1 MKDKILVLAGPTAV
15 GKTELSIR
23 LAKALNGEII
33 STDSM
38 QIYKGMDIGSAKIKE
53 EEMLGVK
60 HHMLDV
66 VSPDI
71 AFSVA
76 DYKERAEKAIED
88 ILRRGKLPILT
99 GGTGLYINALTCN
112 MNFTE
117 SEKDDEYREELNKL
131 IDKEGAEYVHNM
143 LKEIDPISYES
154 IHPNNRKRVIRALE
168 VYKLTGKPFSS
179 YNAGDNLYKSKYDV
193 HYFVLNMDRTKLYE
207 RINKRVEIM
216 YEKGLLVEC
225 INLKKLGYTS
235 SMQSMQGIGYKEV
248 LLYLDGLITLEESK
262 EMVKQGS
269 RNYAKRQLTWFR
281 KDPRA
286 IFLNKDYMSDDE
298 ILNKIINLDNQAKNK
313 IIQKL
318 YFFIISIFIKKPLA
332 DTLGHLQAVSMNT
345 YCELILKRQ
354 LSVFRILVVLFLVST
369 HFHTVKLSLW
379 DRT

>member
-23 LAKALNGEII
+23 LAKALNGEIV

-38 QIYKGMDIGSAKIKE
+38 QIYKGMDIGSAKITE
-53 EEMLGVK
+53 EEMQGVK

-66 VSPDI
+66 VEPDK

-76 DYKERAEKAIED
+76 DYKDMAEKAIKD
-88 ILRRGKLPILT
+88 ILSRGKLPILT

-117 SEKDDEYREELNKL
+117 SEKDDEYRDELSKLMDEE
-131 IDKEGAEYVHNM
+131 GPEYVHNM
-143 LKEIDPISYES
+143 LKEIDLISYET

-179 YNAGDNLYKSKYDV
+179 YNAGDDLYKSKYDV
-193 HYFVLNMDRTKLYE
+193 HYYVLNMDRAKLYE

-216 YEKGLLVEC
+216 YEKGLLDEC
-225 INLKKLGYTS
+225 IKLKKLGYTS

-248 LLYLDGLITLEESK
+248 LLYLDGLITLEESMD
-262 EMVKQGS
+262 MVKQGS

-286 IFLNKDYMSDDE
+286 VFLNKDEMSDDE
-298 ILNKIINLDNQAKNK
+298 ILDKIVNDINK
-313 IIQKL
+313 
-318 YFFIISIFIKKPLA
+318 
-332 DTLGHLQAVSMNT
+332 
-345 YCELILKRQ
+345 
-354 LSVFRILVVLFLVST
+354 
-369 HFHTVKLSLW
+369 
-379 DRT
+379 